1 MKRIVKI
8 QIVDGKL
15 ESLVMEMVWKKKI
28 CSPKEIL
35 VELENQYALTT
46 VSTVLERLHLKGLLN
61 KNKNGGKVVFSPKIS
76 QEVYSDSIVKQF
88 MDKAMNSFGDLA
100 VSSFAKGVDQLP
112 DKRRKELV
120 ELLKK
125 YEK

>member
-1 MKRIVKI
+1 MNRISKV

-15 ESLVMEMVWKKKI
+15 ESLVIEMVWKKKI

>member
-1 MKRIVKI
+1 MNRISKV